1 MEQQLKDKETNVDI
15 EKKQVDISN
24 QAYIDDLKK
33 LIKTN
38 TNIPT
43 HTPKKFVDMFYVRD
57 NSGTTEFYV
66 FINNT
71 WKKLI

>member
-24 QAYIDDLKK
+24 QTYIDDLKK

>member
-38 TNIPT
+38 TEVPT
-43 HTPKKFVDMFYVRD
+43 HTPKKFVDIFYVRD